1 MRVASANDVRA
12 AIAAHVLGTSPPT
25 TILGDIELH
34 AHQRD
39 GAQRIRVLLERYD
52 GALLADE
59 VGLGKTFV
67 ALAIARDARNPVVV
81 APAAIRDAWLTASRK
96 CQVDIRFVSIEALS
110 RQGPLVTGMDLV
122 IVDEAHHLRS
132 ASTKRF
138 AAASA
143 MCRDAK
149 VLLLSATPVQNS
161 VRDLRTILSL
171 FLGAD
176 AHALSA
182 EELARFVVRRAS
194 DDIERST
201 PATMPRVSPPQ
212 WIEPIADVD
221 CLERLLAL
229 PRAVPPLDGDDGGV
243 LLTYTLLRQWSSS
256 RAALRAALYRR
267 LARAHAMEDALCAGR
282 IPSRAELAAWCF
294 ADGSQQLAFPGLAV
308 ASTIQNSSELLEQV
322 RRHMEGVRELL
333 TWLDASSDPDHARVS
348 ALREIARRH
357 RGERIVAF
365 SEYGDTVAALYRLL
379 VPDARVAMLTHGGG
393 RTVGGPLSR
402 REVLA
407 RFAPGSSARTSERD
421 RIDILITT
429 DVLSEGVD
437 LHDASVV
444 VHVDLAWNP
453 ARLAQRVGR
462 LRRLGATRDAI
473 AVYMFAPPAPAERLL
488 RLEQRLRL
496 KLDAAA
502 HAVGIAGTIL
512 PGLSVETRNASAA
525 REERIS
531 SMVRRWHIEEAAS
544 TRPVAATAVSS
555 MNGAVV
561 CLQSDGRASLVGIV
575 NGTVTDSTAAIEH
588 LIQAGDG
595 PECRTDTTEL
605 NRVRELVEAWLRR
618 RGVSG
623 VVDLSALRVAHTRR
637 ALLHRVEIIS
647 RRAPRHSRPRL
658 APLMRAARSAA
669 TCTLS
674 AGAERVLDELA
685 RSQIS
690 DTAWLQAVGEF
701 AAVHARGSSDES
713 PRVLAILI
721 LKQ

>member
-1 MRVASANDVRA
+1 MRIVSAHDVRA
-12 AIAAHVLGTSPPT
+12 AIAAHVLGTSDQAT
-25 TILGDIELH
+25 VLGDIELH

-39 GAQRIRVLLERYD
+39 GAQRVRALLERYG
-52 GALLADE
+52 GALLADD

-67 ALAIARDARNPVVV
+67 ALAIARDARDPVVV
-81 APAAIRDAWLTASRK
+81 APAAIRDAWLAASRR

-110 RQGPLVTGMDLV
+110 RQGPLATGMDLV
-122 IVDEAHHLRS
+122 IIDEAHHLRS

-143 MCRDAK
+143 MCREAR

-161 VRDLRTILSL
+161 VGDLRTILSL
-171 FLGAD
+171 FLGAE
-176 AHALSA
+176 AHAFSP
-182 EELARFVVRRAS
+182 EELARFVVRRGCDDVESSAS
-194 DDIERST
+194 ARL
-201 PATMPRVSPPQ
+201 PRVSSPQ
-212 WIEPIADVD
+212 WIDEITDVD
-221 CLERLLAL
+221 CLERLLSL

-256 RAALRAALYRR
+256 RAALRAALQRR

-282 IPSRAELAAWCF
+282 MPSRAELAAWSF
-294 ADGSQQLAFPGLAV
+294 AEGSQQLAFPGLAV
-308 ASTIQNSSELLEQV
+308 ASSIQNSSELLEQV
-322 RRHMEGVRELL
+322 RRHMEGARELL
-333 TWLDASSDPDHARVS
+333 AWLDASPDPDHARVG
-348 ALREIARRH
+348 ALRELARRH
-357 RGERIVAF
+357 RGERLVAF

-379 VPDARVAMLTHGGG
+379 VPDVRVAMLTHGGG
-393 RTVGGPLSR
+393 RTAGGPVSR

-407 RFAPGSSARTSERD
+407 RFAPGSSARTPERD
-421 RIDILITT
+421 RIDLLITT

-437 LHDASVV
+437 LQDASVV

-462 LRRLGATRDAI
+462 LRRLGAARDAI

-502 HAVGIAGTIL
+502 RAVGVAGTIL
-512 PGLSVETRNASAA
+512 PGLSVDVGDGSAA
-525 REERIS
+525 REERIA
-531 SMVRRWHIEEAAS
+531 SMLRRWQAGDAVSQLPI
-544 TRPVAATAVSS
+544 AATTAAS
-555 MNGAVV
+555 MNGAIV
-561 CLQSDGRASLVGIV
+561 CLQCDGRVSLIGVV
-575 NGTVTDSTAAIEH
+575 NGTVTESNSTVEQLIRAAI
-588 LIQAGDG
+588 G
-595 PECRTDTTEL
+595 PDQRTDPTEL
-605 NRVRELVEAWLRR
+605 NRVREMVEAWLRR

-637 ALLHRVEIIS
+637 ALLHRVDIIS

-701 AAVHARGSSDES
+701 AAVHARGSGDAS